1 MDVAPLYKLLTLV
14 ASIYE
19 FCIHKLFVML
29 NALVISPSFQSGYQ
43 LVSCIA
49 DISHHC
55 HYQQWCTFS
64 SQYTFWRGQ
73 HEI

>member
-29 NALVISPSFQSGYQ
+29 NALQV
-43 LVSCIA
+43 VSCIA